1 MLELHFSSRLDWG
14 SYIFSIAKTSSF
26 LDNSVNLP
34 YCLAQNIAVIIWA
47 GAPCC
52 HLKMLNKLQK
62 WIYRTVGPSLVGS
75 SFTLVDVTCSSELAQ
90 LVPIPYF
97 LGNSIYYSDWLHD
110 FLSPILDVIKLS
122 MSTVSFLAQLESGI
136 LCLQNAS
143 FWPMI

>member
-14 SYIFSIAKTSSF
+14 SYIFSIAKTTSF

-97 LGNSIYYSDWLHD
+97 LGNSIYYSD
-110 FLSPILDVIKLS
+110 
-122 MSTVSFLAQLESGI
+122 
-136 LCLQNAS
+136 
-143 FWPMI
+143 